1 MQNNFMPQEE
11 NVDEINI
18 KLILN
23 KFLRN
28 WYWFVFL
35 VIVSLFLAKIYLR
48 YETST
53 YKAST
58 TVLIKDKESGG
69 LASELSVLEDISSFG
84 GAKNK
89 IDDEIEILKSRNII
103 KKTLLSGGFNINY
116 YAVGR
121 IKSTNVYGKSPIKI
135 LFENKEKID
144 LDTSLVVSLKGTH
157 KFLLYNQNKDLI
169 GEYRYNQIIKSEKL
183 GSFIIERLSLLEDA
197 FGKVKYCD
205 KGTYRIDI
213 RNIDKETNS
222 LQNKIVVQP
231 LNKKTNVVEITFTDP
246 VPQRAVD
253 FLDKLVVNYNQDAIN
268 DKNLISEKTAKF
280 INDRLAIVT
289 EELQGVEKNIEKY
302 KKNNDLTDITAEVE
316 LDLKTASAF
325 NAEQVSVGT
334 QLTVINMMIAQLK
347 SDKTDVLPINLIPSD
362 NASAAGL
369 INEFNMLVIERN
381 RLLKSATSDNPNIEK
396 LNDRILTLKGSIAQ
410 SLSKQKSALEFKN
423 NDLLGERNSLNSKL
437 NKIPKLEREYRGI
450 FRQQQIK
457 EELYLYLFK
466 KREETA
472 ITLAATAPNSKIIDK
487 AYALENPISPKPLI
501 IYFVAIL
508 VGLFIP
514 FVIIYLKDLLNT
526 KVQTKADLDKLG
538 IPFLGDVPHSD
549 SHQEIIQLES
559 RTSAAEA
566 MRIVRTNLEFI
577 LNSKVETN
585 AKTIFLTSTL
595 PAEGKTFI
603 TVNLAGT
610 VALTGKKVLLIGLD
624 IRNPRLDDYLQL
636 PNRGVTNY
644 LTTPNQAI
652 KDYIIKLPNYDCF
665 DVLPAGV
672 IPPNPAELLM
682 SRKLEEMFDYLKEK
696 YEYIIVDTAPVS
708 LVTDTLLIAKNADA
722 FIYVVR
728 AKYLEKEL
736 LKIPSSIYREGKLPN
751 MSMVLNDTDVING
764 YGYGYGYGQEVKE
777 KTFWEKIRD
786 LFILK

>member
-11 NVDEINI
+11 NISEINI
-18 KLILN
+18 KQILN
-23 KFLRN
+23 RFLKN
-28 WYWFVFL
+28 WYWFAAL
-35 VIVSLFLAKIYLR
+35 VILSLCVTKVYLR
-48 YETST
+48 YATSI

-69 LASELSVLEDISSFG
+69 LTSELSVLEDISSFG

-135 LFENKEKID
+135 LFEDKEKID
-144 LDTSLVVSLKGTH
+144 LDTSLVVSLKGAH

-325 NAEQVSVGT
+325 NTEQVSVGT

-566 MRIVRTNLEFI
+566 MRIVRTNLEFT

-652 KDYIIKLPNYDCF
+652 EDYIIKLPNYDCF

>member
-1 MQNNFMPQEE
+1 MQNKFMSQEE
-11 NVDEINI
+11 NISEINI
-18 KLILN
+18 KEILN

-28 WYWFVFL
+28 WYWFVVL
-35 VIVSLFLAKIYLR
+35 VILSLSLAKVYLR
-48 YETST
+48 YTTSI

-89 IDDEIEILKSRNII
+89 IDDEIEILKSRNIV

-121 IKSTNVYGKSPIKI
+121 IKTTNIYGKSPIKI
-135 LFENKEKID
+135 FFENKEKSD
-144 LDTSLVVSLKGTH
+144 LDTTLVVSLKGTH

-169 GEYRYNQIIKSEKL
+169 GEYRYNQIVKSVEL
-183 GSFIIERLSLLEDA
+183 GNFIIEKLPVYTND
-197 FGKVKYCD
+197 GKLRNYDQGVYQISIK
-205 KGTYRIDI
+205 
-213 RNIDKETNS
+213 NIDRETS
-222 LQNKIVVQP
+222 IVQKKLLVEP

-246 VPQRAVD
+246 VPQRAID
-253 FLDKLVVNYNQDAIN
+253 FLDKLVVNYNQDAII

-302 KKNNDLTDITAEVE
+302 KKNNDLTDISAEVE
-316 LDLKTASAF
+316 LDLKTESAF

-347 SDKTDVLPINLIPSD
+347 SDKIDVLPINLIPSD

-369 INEFNMLVIERN
+369 INEFNLLVIERN

-423 NDLLGERNSLNSKL
+423 SDLLGERNSLNSKL

-508 VGLFIP
+508 VGLLIP
-514 FVIIYLKDLLNT
+514 FIIIYLKDLLNT

-549 SHQEIIQLES
+549 SHEEIIQLES
-559 RTSAAEA
+559 RSSAAEA

-577 LNSKVETN
+577 LNSKLETN

-610 VALTGKKVLLIGLD
+610 IALTGKKVLLVGLD

-644 LTTPNQAI
+644 LTTIDQKI
-652 KDYIIKLPNYDCF
+652 EDYIVKLPNYDSF

-682 SRKLEEMFDYLKEK
+682 SQKLEKMFDYLKEK
-696 YEYIIVDTAPVS
+696 YDYVVVDTAPVS

-736 LKIPSSIYREGKLPN
+736 LKIPSSIYKEGKLPN

-777 KTFWEKIRD
+777 KTFWEKFRDFFIIR
-786 LFILK
+786 

>member
-1 MQNNFMPQEE
+1 MQNIFMPQEE
-11 NVDEINI
+11 NISEINI
-18 KLILN
+18 KDILN

-28 WYWFVFL
+28 WYWFVVL
-35 VIVSLFLAKIYLR
+35 VILSLSLAKVYLR
-48 YETST
+48 YATSI

-89 IDDEIEILKSRNII
+89 IDDEIEILKSRNIV

-121 IKSTNVYGKSPIKI
+121 IKTTNIYGKSPIKI
-135 LFENKEKID
+135 FFENKEKSD
-144 LDTSLVVSLKGTH
+144 LDTTLVVSLKGSH
-157 KFLLYNQNKDLI
+157 KFLLYTQDKDLI
-169 GEYRYNQIIKSEKL
+169 GEYRYNQIIKSERL
-183 GSFIIERLSLLEDA
+183 GNFIIERIPVHSDDRKL
-197 FGKVKYCD
+197 KYNQE
-205 KGTYRIDI
+205 GTYQVVIKDFE
-213 RNIDKETNS
+213 KETS
-222 LQNKIVVQP
+222 AVQSMISVQP

-246 VPQRAVD
+246 VPQRAID
-253 FLDKLVVNYNQDAIN
+253 FLDKLVVNYNQDAII

-302 KKNNDLTDITAEVE
+302 KKNNDLTDISAEVE
-316 LDLKTASAF
+316 LDLKTESAF

-347 SDKTDVLPINLIPSD
+347 SDKIDVLPINLIPSD

-369 INEFNMLVIERN
+369 INEFNLLVIERN

-423 NDLLGERNSLNSKL
+423 SDLLGERNSLNSKL

-508 VGLFIP
+508 VGLLIP
-514 FVIIYLKDLLNT
+514 FIIIYLKDLLNT

-549 SHQEIIQLES
+549 SHEEIIQLES
-559 RTSAAEA
+559 RSSAAEA

-577 LNSKVETN
+577 LNSKLETN

-610 VALTGKKVLLIGLD
+610 IALTGKKVLLVGLD

-644 LTTPNQAI
+644 LTTIDQKI
-652 KDYIIKLPNYDCF
+652 EDYIVKLPNYDSF

-682 SRKLEEMFDYLKEK
+682 SQKLEKMFDYLKEK
-696 YEYIIVDTAPVS
+696 YDYVVVDTAPVS

-736 LKIPSSIYREGKLPN
+736 LKIPSSIYKEGKLPN

-777 KTFWEKIRD
+777 KTFWEKFRDFFIIR
-786 LFILK
+786 

>member
-1 MQNNFMPQEE
+1 MQNNFMPVEE
-11 NVDEINI
+11 NINEINI
-18 KLILN
+18 KQILN

-28 WYWFVFL
+28 WYWFVIL
-35 VIVSLFLAKIYLR
+35 ILLCLLLSKIYLR
-48 YETST
+48 YATPT
-53 YKAST
+53 YQAST
-58 TVLIKDKESGG
+58 KVLIKDGESGG
-69 LASELSVLEDISSFG
+69 LVSELSVLEDIGGLG

-103 KKTLLSGGFNINY
+103 RKALLSGGFYIDY
-116 YAVGR
+116 YAIGR
-121 IKSTNVYGKSPIKI
+121 IKSTNLYGKSPIKI

-144 LDTSLVVSLKGTH
+144 LDTTLRIELRGAN
-157 KFLLYNQNKDLI
+157 KFTLYNQNKELV
-169 GEYRYNQIIKSEKL
+169 GEYHYNDIIKSHKL
-183 GSFIIERLSLLEDA
+183 GNFIIE
-197 FGKVKYCD
+197 KVFISDNKKKIKHYNG
-205 KGTYRIDI
+205 GTYQIDI
-213 RNIDKETNS
+213 KDLDKEIN
-222 LQNKIVVQP
+222 LVQKKILVQP
-231 LNKKTNVVEITFTDP
+231 LNKKTNVVEISITDP

-253 FLDKLVVNYNQDAIN
+253 FLDNLVLNYNQDAII

-302 KKNNDLTDITAEVE
+302 KRNNNLTDIPAEVE
-316 LDLKTASAF
+316 LDLRTESTF

-334 QLTVINMMIAQLK
+334 QLSVVNMMIAQLK
-347 SDKTDVLPINLIPSD
+347 ENKMDVLPINLIPSD
-362 NASAAGL
+362 NSSAAVL
-369 INEFNMLVIERN
+369 INEFNTLVIERN

-396 LNDRILTLKGSIAQ
+396 LNDRILTLRGTIAQ
-410 SLSKQKSALEFKN
+410 SLVKQKSALEFKN
-423 NDLLGERNSLNSKL
+423 AGLIGERSSLNSKL
-437 NKIPKLEREYRGI
+437 NQIPKLEREYRGI

-487 AYALENPISPKPLI
+487 AYALEGIISPKPLI
-501 IYFVAIL
+501 VYFVAIL
-508 VGLFIP
+508 IGLIIP
-514 FVIIYLKDLLNT
+514 IVVIYLRDLLNT
-526 KVQTKADLDKLG
+526 KVQSKADLDKLG

-549 SHQEIIQLES
+549 SHEQIIQLES
-559 RTSAAEA
+559 RSSAAEA

-577 LNSKVETN
+577 LNSKRGSN

-610 VALTGKKVLLIGLD
+610 IALTGKKVLLIGLD

-644 LTTPNQAI
+644 LTTPDQLI
-652 KDYIIKLPNYDCF
+652 EDYIVKLPNYDSF

-682 SRKLEEMFDYLKEK
+682 GQKLEKMFDYLKGQ
-696 YEYIIVDTAPVS
+696 YDYIVVDTAPVS

-736 LKIPSSIYREGKLPN
+736 LKIPNTIYREGKLPN
-751 MSMVLNDTDVING
+751 MSLVLNDTDVING
-764 YGYGYGYGQEVKE
+764 YGYGYGYGQEIRE

>member
-1 MQNNFMPQEE
+1 MQNKFMSQEE
-11 NVDEINI
+11 NISEINI
-18 KLILN
+18 KEILN

-28 WYWFVFL
+28 WYWFVVL
-35 VIVSLFLAKIYLR
+35 VILSLSLAKVYLR
-48 YETST
+48 YATSI

-89 IDDEIEILKSRNII
+89 IDDEIEILKSRNIV

-121 IKSTNVYGKSPIKI
+121 IKTTDIYGKSPIKI
-135 LFENKEKID
+135 FFENKEKSD
-144 LDTSLVVSLKGTH
+144 LDTTLVVSLKGTH

-169 GEYRYNQIIKSEKL
+169 GEYRYNQIVKSVEL
-183 GSFIIERLSLLEDA
+183 GNFIIEKLPVYTND
-197 FGKVKYCD
+197 GKLRNYDQGVYQISIK
-205 KGTYRIDI
+205 
-213 RNIDKETNS
+213 NIDRETS
-222 LQNKIVVQP
+222 IVQKKLLVEP

-246 VPQRAVD
+246 VPQRAID
-253 FLDKLVVNYNQDAIN
+253 FLDKLVVNYNQDAII

-302 KKNNDLTDITAEVE
+302 KKNNDLTDISAEVE
-316 LDLKTASAF
+316 LDLKTESAF

-347 SDKTDVLPINLIPSD
+347 SDKIDVLPINLIPSD

-369 INEFNMLVIERN
+369 INEFNLLVIERN

-423 NDLLGERNSLNSKL
+423 SDLLGERNSLNSKL

-508 VGLFIP
+508 VGLLIP
-514 FVIIYLKDLLNT
+514 FIIIYLKDLLNT

-549 SHQEIIQLES
+549 SHEEIIQLES
-559 RTSAAEA
+559 RSSAAEA

-577 LNSKVETN
+577 LNSKLETN

-610 VALTGKKVLLIGLD
+610 IALTGKKVLLVGLD

-644 LTTPNQAI
+644 LTTIDQKI
-652 KDYIIKLPNYDCF
+652 EDYIVKLPNYDSF

-682 SRKLEEMFDYLKEK
+682 SQKLEKMFDYLKEK
-696 YEYIIVDTAPVS
+696 YDYVVVDTAPVS
-708 LVTDTLLIAKNADA
+708 LVTDTLLIAKNADV

-736 LKIPSSIYREGKLPN
+736 LKIPSSIYKEGKLPN

-777 KTFWEKIRD
+777 KTFWEKFRDFFIIR
-786 LFILK
+786 

>member
-1 MQNNFMPQEE
+1 MQNNFMPVEE
-11 NVDEINI
+11 NINEINI
-18 KLILN
+18 KQILN

-28 WYWFVFL
+28 WYWFVIL
-35 VIVSLFLAKIYLR
+35 ILLCLLLSKIYLR
-48 YETST
+48 YATPI
-53 YKAST
+53 YQAST
-58 TVLIKDKESGG
+58 KVLIKDGESGG
-69 LASELSVLEDISSFG
+69 LVSELSVLEDIGGLG

-103 KKTLLSGGFNINY
+103 RKALLSGGFYIDY
-116 YAVGR
+116 YAIGR
-121 IKSTNVYGKSPIKI
+121 IKSTNLYGKSPIKI

-144 LDTSLVVSLKGTH
+144 LDTTLRIELRGAN
-157 KFLLYNQNKDLI
+157 KFTLYNQNKELV
-169 GEYRYNQIIKSEKL
+169 GQYHYNEIIKGQKI
-183 GSFIIERLSLLEDA
+183 GNFIIE
-197 FGKVKYCD
+197 KVFITNDKIKIKHSD
-205 KGTYRIDI
+205 KGTYQI
-213 RNIDKETNS
+213 NIKKLDKEANLVQT
-222 LQNKIVVQP
+222 KISVQP
-231 LNKKTNVVEITFTDP
+231 INKKTNVVEIKITDP
-246 VPQRAVD
+246 VSQRAVD
-253 FLDKLVVNYNQDAIN
+253 FLDNLVLNYNQDAII

-302 KKNNDLTDITAEVE
+302 KRNNKLTDIPAEVE
-316 LDLKTASAF
+316 LDLRAESTF
-325 NAEQVSVGT
+325 NAEQVSVET
-334 QLTVINMMIAQLK
+334 QLSVVNMMIAQLK
-347 SDKTDVLPINLIPSD
+347 ENKMDVLPINLIPSD
-362 NASAAGL
+362 NSSAAVL
-369 INEFNMLVIERN
+369 INEFNTLVIERN

-396 LNDRILTLKGSIAQ
+396 LNDRILTLRGTIAQ
-410 SLSKQKSALEFKN
+410 SLVKQKSALEFKN
-423 NDLLGERNSLNSKL
+423 AGLIGERGSLNSKL
-437 NKIPKLEREYRGI
+437 NQIPKLEREYRGI

-487 AYALENPISPKPLI
+487 AYASGVISPKPFIVYFMAIFIGLI
-501 IYFVAIL
+501 IPIV
-508 VGLFIP
+508 V
-514 FVIIYLKDLLNT
+514 IYLRDLLNT
-526 KVQTKADLDKLG
+526 KVQSKADLDKLG

-549 SHQEIIQLES
+549 SHEQIIQLES
-559 RTSAAEA
+559 RSSAAEA

-577 LNSKVETN
+577 LNSKTGSN

-610 VALTGKKVLLIGLD
+610 IALTGKKVLLIGLD

-644 LTTPNQAI
+644 LTTPDQPI
-652 KDYIIKLPNYDCF
+652 EDYIVKLPNYDSF

-682 SRKLEEMFDYLKEK
+682 GQKLEKMFDYLKGQ
-696 YEYIIVDTAPVS
+696 YDYIVVDTAPVS

-736 LKIPSSIYREGKLPN
+736 LKIPNTIYREGKLPN
-751 MSMVLNDTDVING
+751 MSLVLNDTDVING
-764 YGYGYGYGQEVKE
+764 YGYGYGYGQEIRE